1 MLPVEPICPLS
12 PPHIARTI
20 VYVALGILGTL
31 TSYAYHPI
39 VNLMESEKSLWPS
52 LYAILC
58 LPSIIL
64 VPLALFLRH
73 HRPGLVA
80 AATSL
85 FSLVLPIGNTVPLIA
100 MSTLIGR
107 RRGSG
112 VTAIAALTLFTSSL
126 IVVVDSIQ
134 QPRGNS
140 VMKTFF
146 SDVDPEEYVHL
157 SPLLI
162 VGVALGGWALSA
174 LLGWLIRRRRIAELA
189 LSQP

>member
-1 MLPVEPICPLS
+1 
-12 PPHIARTI
+12 
-20 VYVALGILGTL
+20 
-31 TSYAYHPI
+31 
-39 VNLMESEKSLWPS
+39 
-52 LYAILC
+52 
-58 LPSIIL
+58 
-64 VPLALFLRH
+64 
-73 HRPGLVA
+73 
-80 AATSL
+80 
-85 FSLVLPIGNTVPLIA
+85 

-146 SDVDPEEYVHL
+146 SDVHPEEYVHL